1 MHDNASEHDMFMG
14 AASGGGLL
22 YPSIWSDKKAW
33 VEDTVDGM
41 KTVGHRIATVVD
53 YESGYSVDNLGQ
65 LLDDDQVD
73 AILFS
78 AVQSSDF
85 ETRQMLWHND
95 KPIIPMRRL
104 GFSDIRTADE
114 VDSFVEELMGGGL
127 SIGSLSSNGYTMI
140 YANLATTRLSDL
152 QAVEDAL
159 NAAGFG
165 AFQVVRPDTLI
176 QMVTDLV
183 SPETTGTKG
192 KTGS

>member
-1 MHDNASEHDMFMG
+1 
-14 AASGGGLL
+14 
-22 YPSIWSDKKAW
+22 
-33 VEDTVDGM
+33 
-41 KTVGHRIATVVD
+41 
-53 YESGYSVDNLGQ
+53 
-65 LLDDDQVD
+65 
-73 AILFS
+73 
-78 AVQSSDF
+78 
-85 ETRQMLWHND
+85 MLWHND